1 MEKRYSISDA
11 ARQIS
16 VEAHVL
22 RYWEEELGFIIPRNG
37 QGHRY
42 YREKDIRMLQKI
54 KDLKEQGFQL
64 RAIKLLMPDMERT
77 EHMSS
82 QELYRLREE
91 LNQQVQLEEEQR
103 AARGKM
109 GRVMPMPNI
118 KNAEPYE
125 TRIQTQSQK
134 LEQFE
139 AMLRAMIQ
147 DTLQQEQTASERRIC
162 EAVSERM
169 AKEMD
174 YLLREQQQGLHEQQE
189 LQSKQVELLQEILKE
204 MRPSAL
210 QEAAASEESETKTQR
225 GHDRKKNNRRK
236 KIHLGF

>member
-22 RYWEEELGFIIPRNG
+22 RYWEEELGFTIPRNS

-42 YREKDIRMLQKI
+42 YREKEIRMLQKI

-64 RAIKLLMPDMERT
+64 RAIKLLMPNMERT
-77 EHMSS
+77 EHMTS

-91 LNQQVQLEEEQR
+91 LNQQVQMEEEKKSSYTR
-103 AARGKM
+103 M
-109 GRVMPMPNI
+109 GQVMPMPNI
-118 KNAEPYE
+118 KAVDAGESNLQ
-125 TRIQTQSQK
+125 IQSKK

-139 AMLRAMIQ
+139 TMLRTMIRE
-147 DTLQQEQTASERRIC
+147 TLQEEQTASEKRIC

-169 AKEMD
+169 TKEMD
-174 YLLREQQQGLHEQQE
+174 YLMREREEIQV
-189 LQSKQVELLQEILKE
+189 KQVELLQQILTE
-204 MRPSAL
+204 MRPAATG
-210 QEAAASEESETKTQR
+210 EAAVSEEPEMKVLRSNEKKKNKK
-225 GHDRKKNNRRK
+225 RKKF
-236 KIHLGF
+236 HLGF

>member
-11 ARQIS
+11 ARQVN

-22 RYWEEELGFIIPRNG
+22 RYWEEELGFTIPRNS

-42 YREKDIRMLQKI
+42 YRETEIRMLQKI

-91 LNQQVQLEEEQR
+91 LNQRVQMDEEKK
-103 AARGKM
+103 ASYAKM
-109 GRVMPMPNI
+109 GQVMPMPNI
-118 KNAEPYE
+118 KAVDAHNN
-125 TRIQTQSQK
+125 TLQTQSKK

-139 AMLRAMIQ
+139 MMLRTMIRE
-147 DTLQQEQTASERRIC
+147 TLREEQTASEQRIC
-162 EAVSERM
+162 EVVSERM
-169 AKEMD
+169 IKEMD
-174 YLLREQQQGLHEQQE
+174 YLIREKEE
-189 LQSKQVELLQEILKE
+189 LQVKQVELLQQILKE
-204 MRPSAL
+204 MRPSASG
-210 QEAAASEESETKTQR
+210 EAAVSEEPEMKVLRSREK
-225 GHDRKKNNRRK
+225 KKNNK
-236 KIHLGF
+236 KKKFRLGF